1 MIKKILEAGEA
12 LFCFQPY
19 TNMPRWME
27 IGYGILAWFG
37 VVTIIYAIV

>member
-1 MIKKILEAGEA
+1 MKNILNAVVA

-19 TNMPRWME
+19 TDMPRWME

-37 VVTIIYAIV
+37 VATIIYAWC